1 MLIAPRDAYAETLVE
16 LGAENENIVVLD
28 ADVAK
33 ASKTVLFKEKF
44 PNRFFDLGISESD
57 LICTGAGFAL
67 AGMLPFVNAYG
78 NFMLG
83 NGWEQ
88 IKLSVCYANKNVK
101 IVGHNIGASSG
112 KDGPTH
118 FCLEDIALMRVLPRM
133 TVVEPADG
141 VEMKKAVRAIAEH
154 VGPVYLRVG
163 RVPIPVIT
171 RPDDEFVL
179 GKANVVRR
187 GQHVT
192 VVACGSMVSKA
203 VAAAEE
209 LAAVGI
215 EAEIINMHTIK
226 PLDTDT
232 LLKSVEKTG
241 AVVTAEEH
249 SAIGGLGSAVAEF
262 LACTRP
268 VPLRIIGSPDKFRVC
283 GTYEQIH
290 QAFGLTAERIIQAT
304 KEVLKR

>member
-1 MLIAPRDAYAETLVE
+1 
-16 LGAENENIVVLD
+16 
-28 ADVAK
+28 
-33 ASKTVLFKEKF
+33 
-44 PNRFFDLGISESD
+44 
-57 LICTGAGFAL
+57 
-67 AGMLPFVNAYG
+67 
-78 NFMLG
+78 
-83 NGWEQ
+83 
-88 IKLSVCYANKNVK
+88 
-101 IVGHNIGASSG
+101 
-112 KDGPTH
+112 
-118 FCLEDIALMRVLPRM
+118 M

-268 VPLRIIGSPDKFRVC
+268 VPLRIIGSPDKFGVC

>member
-101 IVGHNIGASSG
+101 IV
-112 KDGPTH
+112 
-118 FCLEDIALMRVLPRM
+118 
-133 TVVEPADG
+133 
-141 VEMKKAVRAIAEH
+141 
-154 VGPVYLRVG
+154 
-163 RVPIPVIT
+163 
-171 RPDDEFVL
+171 
-179 GKANVVRR
+179 
-187 GQHVT
+187 
-192 VVACGSMVSKA
+192 
-203 VAAAEE
+203 
-209 LAAVGI
+209 
-215 EAEIINMHTIK
+215 
-226 PLDTDT
+226 
-232 LLKSVEKTG
+232 
-241 AVVTAEEH
+241 
-249 SAIGGLGSAVAEF
+249 
-262 LACTRP
+262 
-268 VPLRIIGSPDKFRVC
+268 
-283 GTYEQIH
+283 
-290 QAFGLTAERIIQAT
+290 
-304 KEVLKR
+304 